1 MIELA
6 NTKAKT
12 KAQQIRDY
20 IAKNPKATPTEVSEA
35 MGVNRQY
42 IYTVMYKTKLA
53 AGVKSRRG
61 APLSRKGKKLGRPR
75 KVTEA
80 SENLKKLMQEY
91 KDKKTQEQ
99 VDKYWKSV
107 GEFQKA
113 ALSPERIAELTAQAA
128 KPKARM
134 QSSADANK
142 EDWKTLSV
150 VSSNVSIKDKLP
162 VQGELFDAV
171 NHPAHYKV
179 GGIETIDFIEAKK
192 LNYNI
197 GNVVKYLTR
206 ADHKGNRKQDL
217 EKALWY
223 LTREIDSLKKTA

>member
-6 NTKAKT
+6 KAKT
-12 KAQQIRDY
+12 KAQQIREYVAAHPND
-20 IAKNPKATPTEVSEA
+20 TPTQVAEA

-42 IYTVMYKTKLA
+42 IYTVMYK
-53 AGVKSRRG
+53 VKAKASVKKH
-61 APLSRKGKKLGRPR
+61 RKVTKKLGRPR

-80 SENLKKLMQEY
+80 SENLKRLVDEY
-91 KDKKTQEQ
+91 KQAKATKKAE
-99 VDKYWKSV
+99 VD
-107 GEFQKA
+107 
-113 ALSPERIAELTAQAA
+113 LSPALKFLDGRAQA
-128 KPKARM
+128 K
-134 QSSADANK
+134 K
-142 EDWKTLSV
+142 EDWKQLGLF
-150 VSSNVSIKDKLP
+150 SSNKSIHDP
-162 VQGELFDAV
+162 V
-171 NHPAHYKV
+171 NHPEHYKV

-223 LTREIDSLKKTA
+223 LERELSTMS